1 MIKKTLATAFM
12 VMAFAV
18 MSFAGDIT
26 GNWKGTVMET
36 IEVKYTFKVD
46 GEKLSGTS
54 TGPDGAEIAF
64 KDGTIKGDD
73 LDFTISILDNPTKVK
88 GKVKTDATDKTKET
102 VTLTF
107 AVMGNDVT
115 LVLTRVVK

>member
-12 VMAFAV
+12 VMAFTV

-26 GNWKGTVMET
+26 GAWKGTVMEQFE
-36 IEVKYTFKVD
+36 INYTFKVD
-46 GEKLSGTS
+46 GEKLSGS
-54 TGPDGAEIAF
+54 SKGPDGTETPF

-73 LDFTISILDNPTKVK
+73 IDFTIDILGNATKVK
-88 GKVKTDATDKTKET
+88 GKIKSDATDKTKDT

-107 AVMGNDVT
+107 NVMGNDVT
-115 LVLTRVVK
+115 LVLSKVK

>member
-26 GNWKGTVMET
+26 GNWKGTVMEQF
-36 IEVKYTFKVD
+36 EVGYTFKVD
-46 GEKLSGTS
+46 GEKLLGSS
-54 TGPDGAEIAF
+54 KGPDGSDTPF
-64 KDGTIKGDD
+64 KDGTIKGDI
-73 LDFTISILDNPTKVK
+73 LDFTIDILGNPTKIK
-88 GKVKTDATDKTKET
+88 GIIKTDATDKTKET

-107 AVMGNDVT
+107 KVMDNDIT
-115 LVLTRVVK
+115 LVLNRVK

>member
-12 VMAFAV
+12 VMAFTV

-26 GNWKGTVMET
+26 GNWKGTVMEQFE
-36 IEVKYTFKVD
+36 IGYTFKVD
-46 GEKLSGTS
+46 GEKLSGS
-54 TGPDGAEIAF
+54 SKGPDGTDTPF

-73 LDFTISILDNPTKVK
+73 LDFTIDILGNATKVK
-88 GKVKTDATDKTKET
+88 GKIKTDATDKTKET

-107 AVMGNDVT
+107 KVMDNDVV
-115 LVLTRVVK
+115 LVLSRVK